1 MVYGVPDQRND
12 NNKGCCKW
20 FGTLIVPYSVKPIIM
35 PKSQEIWKRL
45 QISAKSQAKDE
56 VFMPVKYELLKRKNP
71 KKATEKT

>member
-1 MVYGVPDQRND
+1 MVYQTKEMTIIRVVVRGS
-12 NNKGCCKW
+12 
-20 FGTLIVPYSVKPIIM
+20 GTLIVPYSVKPIIM

-56 VFMPVKYELLKRKNP
+56 DFMPVKYELLKRKNP